1 MKKYK
6 PVSVSKSAFAFC
18 RLSLAILIWL
28 SLIFHSKPI
37 LIFVFVVFLLSA
49 IFKIKKAPMIL
60 LYSYTINKIIKS
72 KDEILNEHAMRFAH
86 IMGSVFS
93 FICIILLYFVS
104 EKVGWTA
111 VFIFALLKSI
121 SAFGFCP
128 ASKLY
133 ECSTNDSCCAFAKKY
148 VR

>member
-1 MKKYK
+1 MTKYK
-6 PVSVSKSAFAFC
+6 PVSVSKASFAFC
-18 RLSLAILIWL
+18 RISLAVLIWL
-28 SLIFHSKPI
+28 SFVFHSKVTLI
-37 LIFVFVVFLLSA
+37 LVFIVFLLSA
-49 IFKIKKAPMIL
+49 ILKIEKAPMIL
-60 LYSYTINKIIKS
+60 LYSYTINKLIKS
-72 KDEILNEHAMRFAH
+72 KDEILNEKAMLFAH
-86 IMGSVFS
+86 TVGSVLS
-93 FICIILLYFVS
+93 FICIFLLYFVN

-111 VFIFALLKSI
+111 VFVFALLKSI

>member
-6 PVSVSKSAFAFC
+6 PVSVSKAAFAFC
-18 RLSLAILIWL
+18 RISLAVLIWL
-28 SLIFHSKPI
+28 SLIFHSKSI
-37 LIFVFVVFLLSA
+37 LLFVFFIFVLSA
-49 IFKIKKAPMIL
+49 ILKIKRAPMIYF
-60 LYSYTINKIIKS
+60 YSQTIDRIFKS
-72 KDEILNEHAMRFAH
+72 RDEVLNEHAMAFAH
-86 IMGSVFS
+86 KTGSVFS
-93 FICIILLYFVS
+93 FICLVLLFFVS

>member
-6 PVSVSKSAFAFC
+6 PVAVPKAAFAFC
-18 RLSLAILIWL
+18 RYSIAILIWL
-28 SLIFHSKPI
+28 SLIFHLKII
-37 LIFVFVVFLLSA
+37 LIFVLIIFLLSA
-49 IFKIKKAPMIL
+49 ILKIQRAPMIL
-60 LYSYTINKIIKS
+60 FYSYTINKISKS
-72 KDEILNEHAMRFAH
+72 PDEILNEHAMRFAH

-93 FICIILLYFVS
+93 LICLFLLYFVS
-104 EKVGWTA
+104 EQVGWIA

-133 ECSTNDSCCAFAKKY
+133 ECATNDSCCAFIKKHD
-148 VR
+148 

>member
-6 PVSVSKSAFAFC
+6 PVSVSASAFTFC

-28 SLIFHSKPI
+28 SLIFHSKSI
-37 LIFVFVVFLLSA
+37 LIAVFVIFALSA
-49 IFKIKKAPMIL
+49 ILKIQKAPMIL
-60 LYSYTINKIIKS
+60 LYSYTINKLIKS

-86 IMGSVFS
+86 IMGSILS

-111 VFIFALLKSI
+111 VFVFALLKSI

-133 ECSTNDSCCAFAKKY
+133 ECSTNDSCCAFMKKN

>member
-6 PVSVSKSAFAFC
+6 PVAVPKAAFTFC
-18 RLSLAILIWL
+18 RISLALLIWL
-28 SLIFHSKPI
+28 AFIFHSKAI
-37 LIFVFVVFLLSA
+37 LFIAFLIFLLSA
-49 IFKIKKAPMIL
+49 ILKIKKAPMI
-60 LYSYTINKIIKS
+60 YFYTVTINKIFKS
-72 KDEILNEHAMRFAH
+72 KEEILNEHALFFAH
-86 IMGSVFS
+86 MVGSVFS
-93 FICIILLYFVS
+93 FTCLVLLYFVN
-104 EKVGWTA
+104 EKIGWA
-111 VFIFALLKSI
+111 ALFVFAIIKSI

>member
-18 RLSLAILIWL
+18 RLSLAILIWI
-28 SLIFHSKPI
+28 SLVFHSKLVLI
-37 LIFVFVVFLLSA
+37 VIFAIFVLSA

-60 LYSYTINKIIKS
+60 FYEKTINKIIKS

-86 IMGSVFS
+86 IMGSIFS
-93 FICIILLYFVS
+93 FICLFLLYFIS
-104 EKVGWTA
+104 EKVGWIA
-111 VFIFALLKSI
+111 VFFFAILKSI

-133 ECSTNDSCCAFAKKY
+133 ECATNDSCCTFIK
-148 VR
+148 RHGR